1 MIFSKCVSIISPI
14 IKKHNGYISKIL
26 SENIISLFPNHPSDA
41 VNCYLEI
48 TEKLTEYAN
57 EEENNYFD
65 LKKATGLHYGNILL
79 GTIGEE
85 NRLDDTVISETVNVV
100 SRLSEVAKTYNV
112 DFVFSDEVFNI
123 IRENKFDFAQL
134 GITTIKGKSQPL
146 SIYTCT
152 NRQNDVWGGS
162 YK

>member
-1 MIFSKCVSIISPI
+1 M
-14 IKKHNGYISKIL
+14 
-26 SENIISLFPNHPSDA
+26 
-41 VNCYLEI
+41 EI
-48 TEKLTEYAN
+48 TEKLTKYAN
-57 EEENNYFD
+57 KEENNYFD

-152 NRQNDVWGGS
+152 NRQNDVWGGEDINE
-162 YK
+162 